1 VDFDTTGQLLI
12 VSVDFDTTGQLL
24 IVSVDFDTTGQLLI
38 MYCAFVK
45 YLRKNGDTMRQCI
58 SCLYDSVRRE
68 VLYDIIIDFV
78 ITIELVRIIK
88 MCLNEAGNRVWI
100 G

>member
-1 VDFDTTGQLLI
+1 LGI
-12 VSVDFDTTGQLL
+12 ISVDFDTTSQLL
-24 IVSVDFDTTGQLLI
+24 II
-38 MYCAFVK
+38 YCAFIK

-68 VLYDIIIDFV
+68 VLYNIIIDFG
-78 ITIELVRIIK
+78 ITIKLVPIIK
-88 MCLNEAGNRVWI
+88 MCLNEAGNRVWV